1 MKLMN
6 EREASRFLGYADIDT
21 LLASKKPQRGSNA
34 MQYVLPKQSSKQTVL
49 AKFLSALFCCEKSC
63 WVQITYWHDDSD
75 ANQDLFYGYRSGRGD
90 ARSLRDASVY
100 NFSPEDA
107 NQFISVV
114 SMVLYFSWDARVF
127 DADGAFSIDISHDEI
142 INCTVLS
149 PVAVEQLA
157 SEFSRLDMRRL

>member
-1 MKLMN
+1 MKQ
-6 EREASRFLGYADIDT
+6 SGQKT
-21 LLASKKPQRGSNA
+21 
-34 MQYVLPKQSSKQTVL
+34 MQYILPKQSSKQTVL
-49 AKFLSALFCCEKSC
+49 AKFLSTLFCCESTC

-90 ARSLRDASVY
+90 ARGLRDASVY

-107 NQFISVV
+107 NQFVSIV

-127 DADGAFSIDISHDEI
+127 DAGGAFSINISHDGVI
-142 INCTVLS
+142 DCAVLS
-149 PVAVEQLA
+149 AVALEQLE